1 MWHWLSLRNRRI
13 SFSLGMVLSLSPL
26 GSALAADTS
35 LGPATPADAAILW
48 KDSQSYYEGGQCEDA
63 LPRLKRLIDRHPGSP
78 TAVEYR
84 KARFELGH
92 CLFELGRNK
101 EAVQALRTYLE
112 GTGDH
117 PEADRA
123 REMLGIAQLRLKR
136 LHEAYLTADELK
148 KSPSIESQ
156 SRALMLRTRVWI
168 ARKKLDQAKP
178 SLVSALNLAEQTGS
192 NPLIGET
199 RVLALDLAI
208 RECVAAASPKRL
220 KEESLVRTE
229 MEERGTCLA
238 QSLVEFRKALQSE
251 SAPSSEAALTLATQ
265 AYRDYHQ
272 ACENPPSPPR
282 MKPKDRSATELK
294 KYRSELADSL
304 IGIFEKNR
312 KTALRMISNW
322 KQESPPPSSFVQE
335 RLQKLEE
342 SLK

>member
-1 MWHWLSLRNRRI
+1 
-13 SFSLGMVLSLSPL
+13 
-26 GSALAADTS
+26 
-35 LGPATPADAAILW
+35 
-48 KDSQSYYEGGQCEDA
+48 
-63 LPRLKRLIDRHPGSP
+63 
-78 TAVEYR
+78 
-84 KARFELGH
+84 
-92 CLFELGRNK
+92 
-101 EAVQALRTYLE
+101 
-112 GTGDH
+112 
-117 PEADRA
+117 
-123 REMLGIAQLRLKR
+123 MLGIAQLRLKR